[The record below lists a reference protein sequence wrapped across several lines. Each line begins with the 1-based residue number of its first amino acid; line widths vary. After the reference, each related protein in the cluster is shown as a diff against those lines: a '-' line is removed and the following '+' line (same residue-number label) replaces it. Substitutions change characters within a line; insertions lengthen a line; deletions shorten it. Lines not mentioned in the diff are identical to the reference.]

1 MTRKMLKPL
10 NFVAA
15 AALVGFTLGILQSA
29 TAIAAKGMPLLAN
42 ETVMLDREALMLSDL
57 FVGLQSAKDARVG
70 DAPLPGENM
79 VIRLK
84 TLQKLASIHNLD
96 WTPPHNRIRVFVQR
110 EGRAVPLQL
119 VREAIIEKLQQDYV
133 ADDLD
138 VELTNRRL
146 TLMIPADMSPEI
158 SVDALDY
165 NSQNQRFAAAISV
178 PVGNGKVIR
187 ATAQGEVY
195 PVIDVPVLGR
205 HAAPGETIHASD
217 IVWTEMRARRT
228 NYNTITSADQL
239 IGMSARRPISAGRII
254 RRTDVK
260 PIKLIHKGDLV
271 TMIFQTSF
279 MTLTLRGQALESGAR
294 KDTIRVKNLSSG
306 KAVFGSVTQSGIVSV
321 AGPRLAMK

>member
-1 MTRKMLKPL
+1 MTCTMRKPL
-10 NFVAA
+10 NLVAT
-15 AALVGFTLGILQSA
+15 AALVGLTIGILQSA
-29 TAIAAKGMPLLAN
+29 TAIAARNMPLLAN
-42 ETVMLDREALMLSDL
+42 ETVILDREALMLSDL
-57 FVGLQSAKDARVG
+57 FAGLPPAKDARVG
-70 DAPLPGENM
+70 DAPLPGQNM
-79 VIRLK
+79 VFRLK
-84 TLQKLASIHNLD
+84 TLQKLASIHDLD
-96 WTPPHNRIRVFVQR
+96 WTPPHTRIRVFVQR
-110 EGRAVPLQL
+110 DGRMVPLQL
-119 VREAIIEKLQQDYV
+119 VREAIIEKLQQDHV
-133 ADDLD
+133 ADNLD

-146 TLMIPADMSPEI
+146 ALMIPADMPPEV

-165 NSQNQRFAAAISV
+165 NSQNRRFVAAISV

-187 ATAQGEVY
+187 TKAKGEVY

-205 HAAPGETIHASD
+205 HAAPGETIRASD
-217 IVWTEMRARRT
+217 IVWTKMRARRT
-228 NYNTITSADQL
+228 NYNTVTSADQL
-239 IGMSARRPISAGRII
+239 IGMSARRPISAGHII

-306 KAVFGSVTQSGIVSV
+306 KTVFGSITQSGIVSV